1 MNRTNSPTALS
12 GLSATEAKAL
22 LEERKISSVE
32 LVDALFARIERYDG
46 RINAFTERFEQR
58 ARTEAQRADEARAR
72 GDALGALH
80 GLPVTVKES
89 IEMEGSASTLGIP
102 SRVGIR
108 ATQDAPIVA
117 ETRRAGGIVIGRT
130 NVPQLLLSFESR
142 NPVFGQC
149 ANPRKVTHS
158 PGGSSGGEAA
168 ALAYGASML
177 GIGTDIGGSIRLPA
191 HFSGCV
197 GFKPTQDRWPNR
209 GLVAGIPGQEA
220 IRSQCGPMA
229 RSVDD
234 IALFLGALDVE
245 RLSRADGR
253 TPPLPFAP
261 LESISLRGVRVG
273 LLEHDGTLAP
283 SRANIRAVRRAG
295 DALER
300 AGAEVVPFVLRLAP
314 DAIRDYFSALSADG
328 AATAR
333 EQLGDAP
340 IDVTLQSM
348 FLAARLPPAARSAVA
363 KGLELAGQSLTAM
376 VLRSVRERTVAEFWK
391 LVASIRA
398 RRFAIERELDESGI
412 DALLLPPFATA
423 AVPHT
428 FGAQFQQA
436 ASYTMLFNLLHWPAG
451 VVPVTTVRADEC
463 DREAT
468 LDAVVRRAREVD
480 RQSLGLPVGVQVA
493 TRGWKDELCLALL
506 RAIEE
511 DTRTDDGAPA
521 RVIDP

>member
-1 MNRTNSPTALS
+1 MNRTHGTNELSALT
-12 GLSATEAKAL
+12 ATEAKAL
-22 LEERKISSVE
+22 LEQRKVSSVE
-32 LVDALFARIERYDG
+32 LVDALFARIEKHDRSV
-46 RINAFTERFEQR
+46 NAFTERFEQR
-58 ARTEAQRADEARAR
+58 ARAEAQRADEARAR
-72 GDALGALH
+72 GDSLGALH

-89 IEMEGSASTLGIP
+89 IEIEGSASTLGIP
-102 SRVGIR
+102 SRTSIR
-108 ATQDAPIVA
+108 AAKDAPIVA
-117 ETRRAGGIVIGRT
+117 ETRRAGGIVLGRT
-130 NVPQLLLSFESR
+130 NVPQLLLSFECR

-149 ANPRKVTHS
+149 ANPRKLTHS

-168 ALAYGASML
+168 ALVYGGSML

-197 GFKPTQDRWPNR
+197 GFKPTQDRLPNR

-234 IALFLGALDVE
+234 IALFLRALDMDA
-245 RLSRADGR
+245 LSRADGR
-253 TPPLPFAP
+253 TPPMPFGA
-261 LESISLRGVRVG
+261 LDSVQLRGVRVG
-273 LLEHDGTLAP
+273 LLEHDGILAP

-300 AGAEVVPFVLRLAP
+300 AGVEVVPFVLRGAP
-314 DAIRDYFSALSADG
+314 DAIKDYFAALSSDG
-328 AATAR
+328 ANTAR
-333 EQLGDAP
+333 DIIGDAP
-340 IDVTLQSM
+340 VDVTLQSV
-348 FLAARLPPAARSAVA
+348 FLAAKLPAKARLAAA
-363 KGLELAGQSLTAM
+363 KALEIAGQSLTAM
-376 VLRSVRERTVAEFWK
+376 VLRALGERSVAGFWK
-391 LVASIRA
+391 LVASVRA
-398 RRFAIERELDESGI
+398 RRFAIERELDEAGI

-436 ASYTMLFNLLHWPAG
+436 ASYTMLFNFLHWPAG

-480 RQSLGLPVGVQVA
+480 RQSLGLPIGVQVA
-493 TRGWKDELCLALL
+493 TRAWKDELCLALL
-506 RAIEE
+506 RVIEE
-511 DTRTDDGAPA
+511 DTRNDDGVPA